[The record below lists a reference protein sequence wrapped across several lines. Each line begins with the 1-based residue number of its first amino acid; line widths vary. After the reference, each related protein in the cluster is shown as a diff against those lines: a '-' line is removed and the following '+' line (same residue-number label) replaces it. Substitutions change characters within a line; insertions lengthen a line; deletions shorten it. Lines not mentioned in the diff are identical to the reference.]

1 MKGLGLSNLHSKDE
15 DYEGD
20 DLTDLQEVD
29 LSLLLL
35 LLLVLLPPQQVP
47 M

>member
-1 MKGLGLSNLHSKDE
+1 MGLGLSNLHSKDE
-15 DYEGD
+15 DHESD

-47 M
+47 L